1 MRGLLFLLYVLF
13 RIRKAGCIRRGMSRQ
28 TLIMVLFARRYDV
41 ISSPV
46 PTMNDKPA
54 AADVVVAFAMPTDQG
69 HREQHSDNKLEP
81 TLHFN
86 ARVIWPA
93 LKSEIARALVA
104 REAMQQERGRLRT
117 SSVSGEDN
125 PREWGKVRV
134 EAQNG
139 G

>member
-1 MRGLLFLLYVLF
+1 MFHL
-13 RIRKAGCIRRGMSRQ
+13 
-28 TLIMVLFARRYDV
+28 
-41 ISSPV
+41 
-46 PTMNDKPA
+46 
-54 AADVVVAFAMPTDQG
+54 
-69 HREQHSDNKLEP
+69 
-81 TLHFN
+81 N
-86 ARVIWPA
+86 ARVARPA
-93 LKSEIARALVA
+93 LKAEIARAIVA

>member
-13 RIRKAGCIRRGMSRQ
+13 RIRKAGCIRRGVSRQ
-28 TLIMVLFARRYDV
+28 TLIMVLFARRYNV

-54 AADVVVAFAMPTDQG
+54 AADAVAALATPTDQG

-86 ARVIWPA
+86 ARVARPA
-93 LKSEIARALVA
+93 LKAEIARAIVA